1 MQRFF
6 DKTVRLIVFT
16 GTPLLF
22 AAWVCYFYPWLECME
37 NKSFFCYLPS
47 WLLSFFAV
55 PGGFSE
61 LLARFFAQFFYYRA
75 AMVAVMFLLGA
86 LLFLA
91 ARACAF
97 GLIPQKS
104 RYRRLWVI
112 LVGLV
117 LFVPFWLLAYRDL
130 AHFSVAVAY
139 WLNLMAAWAC
149 LRLYKAEKTPKRP
162 ILPLLLFLPLCA
174 LLYYLTGPV
183 SLLYVLLACLY
194 GSLKTLVPKMA
205 LWVLAA
211 WASSVVFV
219 VPSPLQ
225 TVRGIWV
232 RREKSADL
240 SLQRIFARSEKMADR
255 QQWNELI
262 DMASAYFDKHP
273 QPGKDFNI
281 GRFRTRELLAV
292 NLKLALLKSGRLNR
306 QYFSYNHV
314 YEMNLMLPGH
324 KFAGEYHFANMRF
337 AWQLGLFVPM
347 RIYTNNMLNVAG
359 LQNATLNVIIPNAI
373 FLQRYD
379 LAANYIYFLQHT
391 LFYRRQAQKWQAC
404 NSAEKSAQD
413 AFFNEQRHI
422 NSFRMQEEKGME
434 LDSWVEQMYTPVSS
448 KDVLEYYTF
457 LQLFFKR
464 LDSLPALA
472 EHYRYLGFNTLPTY
486 LQEGLLILQDY
497 DPQQPE
503 PPQTYADYAYSP
515 SVLAEYGRSRQAYK
529 LYKMGS
535 VSAET
540 IEKSQG
546 FTYFFHYYFRRF
558 LYL

>member
-22 AAWVCYFYPWLECME
+22 TAWVCYFYPWLECME
-37 NKSFFCYLPS
+37 NESFFCYLPS

-75 AMVAVMFLLGA
+75 AMVAVMFLLGVS
-86 LLFLA
+86 LFFA

-97 GLIPQKS
+97 GLVPPKTKS
-104 RYRRLWVI
+104 GRLWGTI
-112 LVGLV
+112 TGLV

-149 LRLYKAEKTPKRP
+149 LRLYKAEKTRKTPV
-162 ILPLLLFLPLCA
+162 LPLLLFLPLCA

-205 LWVLAA
+205 LWVLMA
-211 WASSVVFV
+211 WISSVVFV
-219 VPSPLQ
+219 VPTPVQ
-225 TVRGIWV
+225 TIRGIWI
-232 RREKSADL
+232 RHEKSADL

-255 QQWNELI
+255 QQWNELVG
-262 DMASAYFDKHP
+262 MASAYFDKHP
-273 QPGKDFNI
+273 QPDEEFNI
-281 GRFRTRELLAV
+281 GQRRTRELLAV
-292 NLKLALLKSGRLNR
+292 NLKLALLKSGRLNS

-314 YEMNLMLPGH
+314 YEMNMMMPGRT
-324 KFAGEYHFANMRF
+324 FSGEYNISNMRF

-347 RIYTNNMLNVAG
+347 RIYTNNMLNVKG

-391 LFYRRQAQKWQAC
+391 LFYGRQARKWQAC
-404 NSAEKSAQD
+404 NSAESSAQD
-413 AFFNEQRHI
+413 AFFAVQRRM
-422 NSFRMQEEKGME
+422 NKSQMQEERGTD
-434 LDSWVEQMYTPVSS
+434 LDSWVELMYTPVSD

-457 LQLFFKR
+457 LQLFYKKM
-464 LDSLPALA
+464 DSLPALA
-472 EHYRYLGFNTLPTY
+472 EHYHRLGYKTLPDY

-497 DPQQPE
+497 NPE
-503 PPQTYADYAYSP
+503 HQTSPKTYAGYGYSP
-515 SVLAEYGRSRQAYK
+515 VVLKEYGRARQIYK
-529 LYKMGS
+529 LYKMGA
-535 VSAET
+535 VNAENV
-540 IEKSQG
+540 EKLHGS
-546 FTYFFHYYFRRF
+546 TYFFHYYFRQF

>member
-1 MQRFF
+1 MQRFL
-6 DKTVRLIVFT
+6 DKTVRLIVLT

-37 NKSFFCYLPS
+37 NESFFCYLPS
-47 WLLSFFAV
+47 WLCSFFAV

-104 RYRRLWVI
+104 RYRRLWVV
-112 LVGLV
+112 LAGLV
-117 LFVPFWLLAYRDL
+117 LFAPFWFLAYRDL

-149 LRLYKAEKTPKRP
+149 LRLYKAEKTRKTLA
-162 ILPLLLFLPLCA
+162 LPLLLFLPLCA
-174 LLYYLTGPV
+174 LMYYLAGPV

-194 GSLKTLVPKMA
+194 GSLKTIAPKMA

-219 VPSPLQ
+219 VPTPAQ
-225 TVRGIWV
+225 TIRGIWI
-232 RREKSADL
+232 RHEKSADL

-262 DMASAYFDKHP
+262 SLVSAYFDKHP
-273 QPGKDFNI
+273 QPSKKFNI
-281 GRFRTRELLAV
+281 GQLRTRELLAT

-314 YEMNLMLPGH
+314 YEMNMMMPGRA
-324 KFAGEYHFANMRF
+324 FSSEYNISNMRF

-379 LAANYIYFLQHT
+379 LAANYIYFLKHT
-391 LFYRRQAQKWQAC
+391 LFYKQKAGEWQAC
-404 NSAEKSAQD
+404 NSEEKSLQD
-413 AFFNEQRHI
+413 VFFASQRHMN
-422 NSFRMQEEKGME
+422 NSQMQEERGTD
-434 LDSWVEQMYTPVSS
+434 LDSWVELMYTPVSD
-448 KDVLEYYTF
+448 KDMLEYHTF
-457 LQLFFKR
+457 LQLFYKKI
-464 LDSLPALA
+464 DSLPVLA
-472 EHYRYLGFNTLPTY
+472 KHYRLLGYKSLPGY

-497 DPQQPE
+497 NPEQQTSPE
-503 PPQTYADYAYSP
+503 TYAGYGYSP
-515 SVLAEYGRSRQAYK
+515 GILAEYGRARRNYE
-529 LYKMGS
+529 LYQLGAVSLESVEKM
-535 VSAET
+535 
-540 IEKSQG
+540 QG

>member
-6 DKTVRLIVFT
+6 DKTVRLTVFI

-37 NKSFFCYLPS
+37 NESFFCYLPS

-75 AMVAVMFLLGA
+75 AMVAVMFLLGV
-86 LLFLA
+86 LLFWA

-97 GLIPQKS
+97 GLIPQKF
-104 RYRRLWVI
+104 RYRRLWVM
-112 LVGLV
+112 LVGLA
-117 LFVPFWLLAYRDL
+117 LFAPFWVLAYRDL
-130 AHFSVAVAY
+130 AHFSAAVAY

-149 LRLYKAEKTPKRP
+149 LCLYKAEKTPKTLV
-162 ILPLLLFLPLCA
+162 LPLLLFVPLCA

-194 GSLKTLVPKMA
+194 GSLKTVVPKMA
-205 LWVLAA
+205 LWILAA

-219 VPSPLQ
+219 VPTPLQ

-232 RREKSADL
+232 RHEKSADL
-240 SLQRIFARSEKMADR
+240 ELQRIFARSEKMADR

-262 DMASAYFDKHP
+262 GLVSDYFDKHP
-273 QPGKDFNI
+273 QPDEEFNI
-281 GRFRTRELLAV
+281 GQRRTRELLAT

-306 QYFSYNHV
+306 QYYSYNHV
-314 YEMNLMLPGH
+314 YEMNLMLPGQT
-324 KFAGEYHFANMRF
+324 FAGDYNISNMRF

-391 LFYRRQAQKWQAC
+391 LFYARKAQEWKSC
-404 NSAEKSAQD
+404 NSAESSAQD
-413 AFFNEQRHI
+413 AFFAAQRRMN
-422 NSFRMQEEKGME
+422 NSRMQEERGTD
-434 LDSWVEQMYTPVSS
+434 LDSWVELMYTPASD
-448 KDVLEYYTF
+448 KEVLEYYTF
-457 LQLFFKR
+457 LQLFYKKI
-464 LDSLPALA
+464 DSLPDLA
-472 EHYRYLGFNTLPTY
+472 EHYRRLGYTTLPNY

-497 DPQQPE
+497 DPQQPDLL
-503 PPQTYADYAYSP
+503 QTYADYAYSP
-515 SVLAEYGRSRQAYK
+515 SVLAEYGRARQVYK
-529 LYKMGS
+529 LYQMGA

-540 IEKSQG
+540 IEKRQG
-546 FTYFFHYYFRRF
+546 FTYFFHYYFRQF